1 MLSKALEEIGS
12 KESYF
17 CSAYRIVE
25 TQEYAA
31 TTELVDNLD
40 EQHLLEEMLDEVKPP
55 YPEFSEQ
62 LHYLI
67 STPFRYPPLLHG
79 SRFGNITMASYFY
92 ASENV
97 DTMLAECAYY
107 RFAFLKGMAVPYE
120 KKAITSEHMS
130 FSVSIKSNAMADLT
144 KIKSRKITEAITSK
158 DNYLFSQQLGRL
170 LIEQNGFDV
179 IRFQSARDADRG
191 ANVAVKSPDQ
201 IASKQPKKTVNWLCH
216 TTNERISFTS
226 YGTRP
231 VSFDLS
237 YFSIDG
243 VLPRPA

>member
-1 MLSKALEEIGS
+1 MLSKALEEIGN

-17 CSAYRIVE
+17 CSTYRIVE

-55 YPEFSEQ
+55 YREYSEQ

-79 SRFGNITMASYFY
+79 SRFGSITMPSYFY
-92 ASENV
+92 ASENI

-107 RFAFLKGMAVPYE
+107 RFVFLAGMAVPYE

-130 FSVSIKSNAMADLT
+130 FSVNIRSNAMADLT
-144 KIKSRKITEAITSK
+144 KIKSKEITEAITSK
-158 DNYLFSQQLGRL
+158 NNYLFSQQLGKL
-170 LIEQNGFDV
+170 LIEQKGFDT
-179 IRFQSARDADRG
+179 IRFLSARDADRG
-191 ANVAVKSPDQ
+191 VNIAVKSPEQ
-201 IASKQPKKTVNWLCH
+201 ITSKQPKETINWLCQ
-216 TTNERISFTS
+216 TTNKTISFTS

-231 VSFDLS
+231 VSFDLD
-237 YFSIDG
+237 YFLIDG
-243 VLPRPA
+243 VLPRSA